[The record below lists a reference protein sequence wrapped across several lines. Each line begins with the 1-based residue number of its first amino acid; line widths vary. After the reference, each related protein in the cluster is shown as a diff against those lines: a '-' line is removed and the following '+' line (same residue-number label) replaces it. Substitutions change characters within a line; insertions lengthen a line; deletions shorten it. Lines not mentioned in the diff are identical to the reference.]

1 MVIMLERPVGI
12 YSKKN
17 AVIINEKETIGYTF
31 QFMIK
36 YNIRHISI
44 IDDNLSL
51 VGILTAYDILR
62 ELIKSPSGKFLSIKN
77 SEVMKKDI
85 FFIDASDTIR
95 NTILTMNGL
104 NFSALPVLVGKA
116 FDGMFT
122 ENDIISL
129 DNIWDEVPDTTF
141 TPDKGIG
148 HLIDQNDIIPQ
159 DFTLLD
165 AANKILDTGK
175 NYILIKNDD
184 NKFSGIVSINKIMG
198 AIIPLLMFSK
208 GNVNF
213 LKTVKIDTI
222 VREEVI
228 KRKSPGLLMI
238 TKNLMRSKGIEAV
251 VLFENDEPKKLV
263 TQTDLVGYL
272 AKYI

>member
-17 AVIINEKETIGYTF
+17 AVIINENETIGYTF

-44 IDDNLSL
+44 IDDSLTL

-62 ELIKSPSGKFLSIKN
+62 ELIKTPSGKFLSIKN
-77 SEVMKKDI
+77 SEIMKKDI
-85 FFIDASDTIR
+85 FFVNARDTIR
-95 NTILTMNGL
+95 NTILTMNSL
-104 NFSALPVLVGKA
+104 NFSALPVLVGKS

-122 ENDIISL
+122 ENDIICL
-129 DNIWDEVPDTTF
+129 DKIWDGVPDAIF
-141 TPDKGIG
+141 TPEKGIG
-148 HLIDQNDIIPQ
+148 HLIDQSDIISQ
-159 DFTLLD
+159 EFTLLG
-165 AANKILDTGK
+165 AANKILETGK
-175 NYILIKNDD
+175 NFILIKNNE

-198 AIIPLLMFSK
+198 AIIPLLMFAK
-208 GNVNF
+208 GDVNF
-213 LKTVKIDTI
+213 FKNVKIDTI

-228 KRKSPGLLMI
+228 ERKSPGLLMI
-238 TKNLMRSKGIEAV
+238 TKNLMRSGGIEAV

-272 AKYI
+272 ANYI